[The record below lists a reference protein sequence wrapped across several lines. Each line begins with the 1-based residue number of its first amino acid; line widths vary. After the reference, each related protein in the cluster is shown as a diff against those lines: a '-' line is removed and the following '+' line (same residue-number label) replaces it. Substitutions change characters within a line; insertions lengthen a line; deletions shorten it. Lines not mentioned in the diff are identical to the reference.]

1 MEKKMFRSYL
11 LLITFAVSLVLV
23 ITKIDLL
30 VGALGIVLRLFRPFF
45 IGFAIAFVLNIPYE
59 AIRRALGKYEG
70 NRVMKRLRKPL
81 SIVGAYL
88 LSFGIFGGVIAVVI
102 PSWRTVSIC

>member
-45 IGFAIAFVLNIPYE
+45 IGFAIAFYSIFPMKQSAVLWEN
-59 AIRRALGKYEG
+59 
-70 NRVMKRLRKPL
+70 MKV
-81 SIVGAYL
+81 IGL
-88 LSFGIFGGVIAVVI
+88 LND
-102 PSWRTVSIC
+102 